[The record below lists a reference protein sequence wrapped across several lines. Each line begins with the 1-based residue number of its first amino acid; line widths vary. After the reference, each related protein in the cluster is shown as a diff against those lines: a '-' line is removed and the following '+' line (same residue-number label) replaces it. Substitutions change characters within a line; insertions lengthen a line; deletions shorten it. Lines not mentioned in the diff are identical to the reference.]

1 MAGYVYLLH
10 GSDTFSRD
18 EQVRALKD
26 KMRALPAGE
35 HNLSDYRGLDTTAA
49 EVLEACGSAPFLADR
64 RMVIAQGLLAK
75 PAGSTGRRKK
85 AAIAVGPTATL
96 LEELPQLPETT
107 ALVLVEEIIDKSV
120 LDEIRKS
127 VPKERLVERSFG
139 QRDDLAGWVRQRVKA
154 GGGSI
159 EPDAVRALL
168 RACQDEIAILANEVD
183 KLLSYANDRPISAS
197 DVDEVVVL
205 NGELSAFALLDAL
218 ADGDRGTA
226 LRVYR
231 QQLHQGERPEA
242 ILPQIAGYVRRLTI
256 IRAAIDEHASLAEA
270 AAATQ
275 INPRTVDRLA
285 TQARRLTAEQLRE
298 AYTLLL
304 DADLQLK
311 TSGRVPAV
319 AVELVIAQFP
329 TGERTPSRAAPVAT
343 GRRRSY

>member
-1 MAGYVYLLH
+1 MPGYVYLLH
-10 GSDTFSRD
+10 GTDKFSRD

-35 HNLSDYRGLDTTAA
+35 HNLSDFRGLETSAA

-64 RMVIAQGLLAK
+64 RMIIAEGLLAK

-85 AAIAVGPTATL
+85 AAVTAGPAATL
-96 LEELPQLPETT
+96 LEELPRLPETT
-107 ALVLVEEIIDKSV
+107 ALVLVEEAIEKAV
-120 LDEIRKS
+120 LDEIRAS
-127 VPKERLVERSFG
+127 VPKERLVERTFG

-154 GGGSI
+154 GGGTI

-168 RACQDEIAILANEVD
+168 RACQEEIAILANEVN
-183 KLLSYANDRPISAS
+183 KLLAYASGRAITTS
-197 DVDEVVVL
+197 DIDEVVVL
-205 NGELSAFALLDAL
+205 NGELSAFALMDAL
-218 ADGDRGTA
+218 AEGDRGAA

-275 INPRTVDRLA
+275 INPRTVHRLA

-298 AYTLLL
+298 AYALLL

-329 TGERTPSRAAPVAT
+329 TGERTASRPAPTAMR
-343 GRRRSY
+343 GRRSY